1 MLPHAH
7 VSNAVLELVKR
18 KFQEVIALM
27 SKLLPPY
34 EASVHICSYL
44 NNQTHQMSDLQA
56 ILALIGVSEAN
67 SKLQNEK
74 IPLKVKNVFISSTVF
89 FFNQHALFAIGSMHT
104 TAKKQWCV
112 ETNHLV
118 SNDQRLISYFN
129 YLPL

>member
-67 SKLQNEK
+67 SKRQNEK

-89 FFNQHALFAIGSMHT
+89 FF
-104 TAKKQWCV
+104 
-112 ETNHLV
+112 
-118 SNDQRLISYFN
+118 
-129 YLPL
+129 